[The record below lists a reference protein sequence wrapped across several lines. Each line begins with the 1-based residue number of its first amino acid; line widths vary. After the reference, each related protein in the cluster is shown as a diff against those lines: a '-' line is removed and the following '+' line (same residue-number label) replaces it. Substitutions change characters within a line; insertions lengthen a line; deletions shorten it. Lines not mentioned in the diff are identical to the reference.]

1 MFKKFYTK
9 VIKGICFIIAKVIYK
24 TEVEGIE
31 KIPEGE
37 GVIIC
42 GNHVHGLDAP
52 LLMALYPKKTIC
64 FMAKQEL
71 FKNKFL
77 KFLGGLY
84 NVFPVNR
91 DINDTEA
98 VRKALSVLLP
108 TNRQNERGI
117 SAPFHIYFF
126 GIVNPKIRLLVITVT
141 GTSLCNLNG
150 YFCFSALISL
160 VSLASITRTQT
171 IGVTSNVTYL
181 IFSLILKYPFF
192 GVMG

>member
-64 FMAKQEL
+64 FMDKKL
-71 FKNKFL
+71 YHKF
-77 KFLGGLY
+77 
-84 NVFPVNR
+84 
-91 DINDTEA
+91 I
-98 VRKALSVLLP
+98 
-108 TNRQNERGI
+108 
-117 SAPFHIYFF
+117 
-126 GIVNPKIRLLVITVT
+126 
-141 GTSLCNLNG
+141 
-150 YFCFSALISL
+150 LIK
-160 VSLASITRTQT
+160 VKT
-171 IGVTSNVTYL
+171 IQ
-181 IFSLILKYPFF
+181 I
-192 GVMG
+192 